1 MEKNLMSEYCGL
13 IKVPP
18 ILHQFII
25 DISFIE
31 SSGNGITSCKYLVIF
46 LSVETWNKICL
57 NI

>member
-1 MEKNLMSEYCGL
+1 
-13 IKVPP
+13 VPP

-46 LSVETWNKICL
+46 LSVETWNKIWEKFL
-57 NI
+57 FI